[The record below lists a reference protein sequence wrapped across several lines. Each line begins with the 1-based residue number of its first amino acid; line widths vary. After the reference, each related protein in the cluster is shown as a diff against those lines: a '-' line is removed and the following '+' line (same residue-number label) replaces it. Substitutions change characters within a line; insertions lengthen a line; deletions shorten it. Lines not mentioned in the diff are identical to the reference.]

1 MILCNPEFINLLRC
15 LSHMRSICFC
25 RTAHIP
31 GVRVKVTNQLSRK
44 PETTNEKPGEDE
56 IPTHMPFNRSTIDEM
71 SQEDDDS
78 LEDEGRSEDPSQG
91 KIEDNEEPKL
101 ELQHNGDLPA
111 LHY

>member
-1 MILCNPEFINLLRC
+1 
-15 LSHMRSICFC
+15 MRSICFC